1 MYPDAPSPAAVGD
14 VFPMEMPDPVQQRSG
29 LLGKDGQISDVA
41 VVNGDQGRLAGPSG
55 PASTAPAPKT
65 DPTKRPSGFDP
76 VRSIE
81 VPEQRDEFST
91 TYVNPDGTW
100 SVQLSSMPVHYRGED
115 GKWLPVDNTV
125 VKTADSRL
133 TNAGNSWRV
142 EFGPMRAGDGVRFTT
157 GKGEFSFVAKG
168 ASDVAP
174 EIGEDGESVIYR
186 ELFPGVDVVYR
197 VVGTGIEE
205 LVIIKRPDAATTA
218 IDFQFDGVS
227 FTKDGAGLDAS
238 GEGLGSIVRVSA
250 PETFDARGRQVDL
263 SKQILDT
270 TAGDRGS
277 NVRVGLDPA
286 FVKGLPADAFP
297 LVVDPSVSVG
307 FGATWVHSWG
317 VYTNNGAAYANYNDG
332 YARVGNPYLSSTSTV
347 RWRST
352 AFFDYSSQFWASV
365 MDAYLTTTIQSGSA
379 SGARALNVF
388 AANSDS
394 YHYGSTARQYT
405 LTGPPSATYS
415 MNGSPYTATSIDTG
429 TANHTGS
436 NLWSL
441 YENWTRTGTWGGAL
455 LFTGD
460 ESAAYTLKKFA
471 VSLTLTVN
479 RWPAAPTGAWGS
491 ASNHTLSWGTNAGS
505 DVDGDSILYNH
516 FVKQGGTVVYQSG
529 WISSASHAWSAPSQ
543 YWNQTLTYGTQHYD
557 GISWFA
563 EAHVTSTGEGT
574 WAVDNSPPSAVN
586 GGHTPANAALISTV
600 TPTLS
605 VPAASDPNGDPVQ
618 YNFITC
624 TGGTSTWNPAVCT
637 QSGYQSSTSWT
648 VPAGSSRFRWS
659 QSTTWWVVTSDGVLA
674 TEGARVV
681 ATAQRTPAT
690 HPSLGFG
697 VQPNMRPVVDVNT
710 GNGNLTYT
718 ANDLTVAAVAARL
731 DVIRTYNS
739 ASTTIGGFGPGW
751 TSTWEWSLTNDTTAG
766 TGGVSV
772 RQPDGRVI
780 FYGRNPD
787 GSYRTQLGDGST
799 LTASPTGVPA
809 SISAAAWA
817 MTAHDNTIYY
827 FNATG
832 VFLGLKDTVGRVV
845 TVTTSGNTQTISDL
859 ASGRTIFIDWNATPG
874 ATTSRITA
882 VRTVPIATHA
892 NTPIEWR
899 YYYDANNR
907 LSKACDPRNNAI
919 TGYCH
924 TYTWDTS
931 NRITNVQLPRGNNQ
945 FTLTYKPD
953 GKIATRTDGM
963 NKTWTFDY
971 YTNVTFTNLQGQ
983 TVTAARRT
991 VVTHPSLTTDTYD
1004 FDVAVREVR
1013 VDDNDGTAE
1022 FTAYDPAGF
1031 VDAVSEDDTT
1041 TSAASGTLTDDFTY
1055 DGDGDLLSHTM
1066 PDGSTSTASYTP
1078 PPATVGDPPPNILA
1092 TYQTPNP
1099 GSAAPLATNLTINA
1113 SGLTTGQTVTGQG
1126 PTSWIYTTGT
1136 EAVPG
1141 QPAQTQPVG
1150 LVKTATASDGVT
1162 TTTNYNAAGDVL
1174 TTATSTGVTTTFTY
1188 DEIGRMMSETVTWGT
1203 GNTKSTAYTYNKLG
1217 QTETVTESRVQNQVT
1232 GQWHQARTT
1241 TGYDANTN
1249 PTSVSIA
1256 DIEPAGS
1263 GFTPDPTRTTTT
1275 EYDNNDR
1282 SWRITDPE
1290 GNITSVT
1297 FDDNGNIRTQTDA
1310 RGNVTE
1316 TQYDSENRPTRVTL
1330 KNYIDPAN
1338 PAAPRDIVLSQTSYD
1353 ELGRVQT
1360 ETDARGNITRYTY
1373 APDGQVATKV
1383 LESFDLR
1390 TGGTVNVT
1398 LEEHHYLPSGDVE
1411 WETTANGQIRTDYTY
1426 DTSGR
1431 PATQILANTVPG
1443 LTSPNRT
1450 TTFGYDSIGRQTSVT
1465 TTDGTTTTQTRTEY
1479 DTNGR
1484 IWKTIVENGATDLTT
1499 TFGYDEL
1506 GRQISITDPAGN
1518 QTVTTFDVLGR
1529 TTHVTQPAV
1538 TVAVYGT
1545 AATTQSPYTQTGYNT
1560 FGEISHQR
1568 DAGANI
1574 TSTTFDRNGRPI
1586 VTTYP
1591 SYTPP
1596 GATTAITPTESR
1608 TYDPAGNLTALTDR
1622 RGQTTNYTYDPL
1634 NREVRRLDPAATAG
1648 GTRGETLTRYDD
1660 AGNITWTR
1668 NQIGAVTEHT
1678 YDDLGR
1684 RRTTVAVVRN
1694 ATPTPDRY
1702 TTTFDYDW
1710 AGNQTI
1716 QINPNQI
1723 TEWTAVYSPA
1733 GDQLRST
1740 DAEGN
1745 ATTRQYDTAS
1755 RLTVETP
1762 PVGCETRNSYD
1773 QAGRQTSTGCF
1784 TGTTRVTGNDYG
1796 YDLNGNQTT
1805 ITNNRGYTT
1814 SYTYDSHNQLTSVT
1828 TPTGGAAAPTSVGG
1842 KTFDSTVE
1850 GMTSWYNSTLAV
1862 DTATKR
1868 TGAGSLKI
1876 TSSSPWFGVVDFSG
1890 TPQAVTGGTHYTFSM
1905 YSRAATA
1912 GANVNI
1918 VVRWLNSNWEQLGYT
1933 YAVPGGND
1941 TTGSWTL
1948 MSASM
1953 IAPADATMVR
1963 IGLQINGSA
1972 SGEIHY
1978 IDDYTLTSST
1988 VTATAVSSKGFET
2001 TTDNMTAT
2009 TAATVAASTAQA
2021 KTGTRSLAITPSG
2034 AWVVT
2039 DATSGIAVTPSNT
2052 YRLSGWAKL
2061 ASGSGTMS
2069 VKVDWY
2075 NASNGWLRSDD
2086 IAEHENLAVWASFTT
2101 HNMTPPAGAAYA
2113 KIRLAGPAGPI
2124 WYVDDLTLSTITAA
2138 PASFSVFSYAYD
2150 ARGLQTRT
2158 IDGRN
2163 NTWWT
2168 TYNTWGLEESR
2179 IEPSTTAH
2187 PALADRTFTNVYDA
2201 AGTLTREDKP
2211 GGVTVTHTL
2220 DLLGRVTGDSGGT
2233 AGGSRTFTYDL
2244 AGRPATL
2251 NAGTSTMTNTWTDR
2265 DQLATVTGTVGNSSF
2280 TYDPVGRM
2288 QTRTDAAGTSS
2299 YTWTSRN
2306 QLLGLADPLTN
2317 SSHTYSYNTAGT
2329 LTSDIAT
2336 NGTTTLTRTYVPDA
2350 AQRVVTDTTVNTT
2363 TGTTLVSTTYAY
2375 DANGNTTTKTVG
2387 PAGYPNAGTNTYAYD
2402 PAERLTSWTNPVN
2415 TTVVYTYD
2423 NNHNRTASG
2432 STPATYDERN
2442 RQLTNGTTTNSW
2454 TPRGTLSATI
2464 TGGTPTS
2471 YSYDGLDQLTNV
2483 GVSTSYTYD
2492 ALGRTQARNS
2502 STFRYSGHHNQPAD
2516 DGTTLTAY
2524 GPDNA
2529 PVSVKQ
2535 GSSPY
2540 QLVNNNHRDVVAT
2553 IGAGGLIAD
2562 TLGFDPWGTIVSRT
2576 GSTSL
2581 PIGYQSSYSDP
2592 TTNLVN
2598 MGARWYRSATGT
2610 FASRDEWPGTGLEP
2624 ASINRYLYA
2633 LAEPIDRWDPSGR
2646 ESLQAAIGALAHAL
2660 IEERYVGDH
2669 PGSGREVSY
2678 KLGMSSGVAGRI
2690 DIFDAPNSRYYE
2702 IKPNNKRGRS
2712 DGRAQ
2717 VRQRERHKP
2726 FWTLDRTVIPGSDDI
2741 VYNIPFNMELV
2752 SLTFTTHT
2760 NSPGLIVYDYRF
2772 DHRSPKDWWQ
2782 RPFTDPLVT
2791 QPIRK
2796 YVTWL
2801 MNDRKG
2807 PRPRNDPPPP
2817 PPGSGQKPKSS
2828 PRLPAPA
2835 PVPVYV
2841 GVAVAGVI
2849 AVAVSGSGNLI
2860 RRQ

>member
-1 MYPDAPSPAAVGD
+1 M
-14 VFPMEMPDPVQQRSG
+14 FPMEMPHPVEPRSG
-29 LLGKDGQISDVA
+29 LLGRDGQVSDVPVA
-41 VVNGDQGRLAGPSG
+41 NGDQGRLAGPSG
-55 PASTAPAPKT
+55 PASTAPSPKT

-81 VPEQRDEFST
+81 MPEQRDEFST
-91 TYVNPDGTW
+91 TYRNPDGTW

-115 GKWLPVDNTV
+115 GKWLRVDNTV
-125 VKTADSRL
+125 VKTADGRL
-133 TNAGNSWRV
+133 ANAGNSWRV
-142 EFGPMRAGDGVRFTT
+142 EFGPMRAGDGVRFAT

-197 VVGTGIEE
+197 IVGTGIEE

-365 MDAYLTTTIQSGSA
+365 MDAYLTTTVQSGSA

-415 MNGSPYTATSIDTG
+415 MNGSPYTATSIATG

-557 GISWFA
+557 GVSWFA

-574 WAVDNSPPSAVN
+574 WAVANSAPSAVN

-600 TPTLS
+600 TPVLS

-637 QSGYQSSTSWT
+637 QSGYQSSTNWT
-648 VPAGSSRFRWS
+648 VPAASSRFRWS
-659 QSTTWWVVTSDGVLA
+659 QSTTWWVVTTDGVLA

-718 ANDLTVAAVAARL
+718 ANDLTVSAVAARL

-739 ASTTIGGFGPGW
+739 ASTNIGGFGPGW

-799 LTASPTGVPA
+799 LIASPAGVPA
-809 SISAAAWA
+809 SISGAVWA
-817 MTAHDNTIYY
+817 MTAHDNTVYY
-827 FNATG
+827 FNAAG
-832 VFLGLKDTVGRVV
+832 AFLGLKDTVGRVV
-845 TVTTSGNTQTISDL
+845 RVTTSGNTQTISDL

-882 VRTVPIATHA
+882 VRTVPIANHG
-892 NTPIEWR
+892 NTAIEWR

-907 LSKACDPRNNAI
+907 LSKACDPRNNVI

-991 VVTHPSLTTDTYD
+991 IVTQPSLTTDTYD
-1004 FDVAVREVR
+1004 FDVAVRDVR

-1022 FTAYDPAGF
+1022 FTAYDPGGF

-1041 TSAASGTLTDDFTY
+1041 TTAPSGTLTDDYTY
-1055 DGDGDLLSHTM
+1055 DIDGDLLGHTL
-1066 PDGSTSTASYTP
+1066 PDGSTATASYTP
-1078 PPATVGDPPPNILA
+1078 PPVNVGDPPPNILA

-1099 GSAAPLATNLTINA
+1099 GSAAPLTTNLTINA
-1113 SGLTTGQTVTGQG
+1113 SGLTTAQTVTGEG
-1126 PTSWIYTTGT
+1126 PSGWVYTTGT
-1136 EAVPG
+1136 ETVPG
-1141 QPAQTQPVG
+1141 QPSQTQPPG
-1150 LVKTATASDGVT
+1150 LVKTATAPDGVVTNT
-1162 TTTNYNAAGDVL
+1162 TYNAAGDVL
-1174 TTATSTGVTTTFTY
+1174 TTVTTTGVTTTFTY
-1188 DEIGRMMSETVTWGT
+1188 DEIGRMTSETVTWGT

-1217 QTETVTESRVQNQVT
+1217 QTETVTESRVQNLVT

-1256 DIEPAGS
+1256 DIEPAGN

-1297 FDDNGNIRTQTDA
+1297 FDDNGNIRTQSDA

-1316 TQYDSENRPTRVTL
+1316 TLYDSENRPTRVTL
-1330 KNYIDPAN
+1330 KNYVDPAN

-1398 LEEHHYLPSGDVE
+1398 LEEHHYLPSGDVQ

-1431 PATQILANTVPG
+1431 PATQILTNTVAG
-1443 LTSPNRT
+1443 LISPNRT

-1529 TTHVTQPAV
+1529 STRVTQPAV
-1538 TVAVYGT
+1538 TVAVYGS

-1596 GATTAITPTESR
+1596 GATAAITPTESR
-1608 TYDPAGNLTALTDR
+1608 TYDPAGNLVALTDR

-1634 NREVRRLDPAATAG
+1634 NREVRRLDPAATTG
-1648 GTRGETLTRYDD
+1648 GTRGETVTRYDD

-1668 NQIGAVTEHT
+1668 NQIGAITEHT

-1733 GDQLRST
+1733 GDQLRMT

-1762 PVGCETRNSYD
+1762 PVGCETRNTYD

-1814 SYTYDSHNQLTSVT
+1814 SYAYDSHNQLVSVT
-1828 TPTGGAAAPTSVGG
+1828 MPTGGTSPPTTVGS
-1842 KTFDSTVE
+1842 KNFDSSVE
-1850 GMTSWYNSTLAV
+1850 GIANSYGATVATST
-1862 DTATKR
+1862 TAR
-1868 TGAGSLKI
+1868 TGAASLQV
-1876 TSSSPWFGVVDFSG
+1876 TCASGWCGVVDNTSPRQPVTAG
-1890 TPQAVTGGTHYTFSM
+1890 TGYTLSIW
-1905 YSRAATA
+1905 SRAATTP
-1912 GANVNI
+1912 ANVL
-1918 VVRWLNSNWEQLGYT
+1918 LNVEWIDSAGNGMSTSQLRPNT
-1933 YAVPGGND
+1933 TNT
-1941 TTGSWTL
+1941 TTGWTN
-1948 MSASM
+1948 
-1953 IAPADATMVR
+1953 ITGTIVAPPGAATAKLVVKLDNNTTV
-1963 IGLQINGSA
+1963 GVQ
-1972 SGEIHY
+1972 Y
-1978 IDDYTLTSST
+1978 FDDYTLTASPVTLTTVATKTFEATIEGFTATQAT
-1988 VTATAVSSKGFET
+1988 VTT
-2001 TTDNMTAT
+2001 TTAE
-2009 TAATVAASTAQA
+2009 AQS
-2021 KTGTRSLAITPSG
+2021 GTRSMN
-2034 AWVVT
+2034 
-2039 DATSGIAVTPSNT
+2039 VTPTAGGWNARDTTGIDVVAGDT
-2052 YRLSGWAKL
+2052 YQIVGWAKRV
-2061 ASGSGTMS
+2061 GWGTF
-2069 VKVDWY
+2069 VV
-2075 NASNGWLRSDD
+2075 NAEWRDATNTVIREDTVGEPEMGTLWKQFSTNNL
-2086 IAEHENLAVWASFTT
+2086 IA
-2101 HNMTPPAGAAYA
+2101 PAGATKLRMSFTGWTTDQWHFDNITVSRISVAA
-2113 KIRLAGPAGPI
+2113 QA
-2124 WYVDDLTLSTITAA
+2124 ST
-2138 PASFSVFSYAYD
+2138 SVFSYAYD

-2211 GGVTVTHTL
+2211 GGITVTHTL
-2220 DLLGRVTGDSGGT
+2220 DLLGRVTADSGGT

-2265 DQLATVTGTVGNSSF
+2265 DQLATVTGTIGNSSF

-2288 QTRTDAAGTSS
+2288 QTRTDAAGTTT

-2317 SSHTYSYNTAGT
+2317 SSHTYSYNTVGT
-2329 LTSDIAT
+2329 LTSDVAT

-2350 AQRVVTDTTVNTT
+2350 AQRIVSDTTVNTT
-2363 TGTTLVSTTYAY
+2363 TGTTLVATAYAY
-2375 DANGNTTTKTVG
+2375 DANGNTTSKTVG
-2387 PAGYPNAGTNTYAYD
+2387 PAGYPNAGTNAYTYD
-2402 PAERLTSWTNPVN
+2402 PAERLASWTNPAN
-2415 TTVVYTYD
+2415 TTVSYAYD

-2432 STPATYDERN
+2432 STATTYDERN
-2442 RQLTNGTTTNSW
+2442 RLLTSGTTTNSW
-2454 TPRGTLSATI
+2454 TPRGSLSSTI
-2464 TGGTPTS
+2464 TGGVPTT
-2471 YSYDGLDQLTNV
+2471 YTYNGLDQLTNV
-2483 GVSTSYTYD
+2483 GASTAYTYD
-2492 ALGRTQARNS
+2492 ALGRTQTRNTA
-2502 STFRYSGHHNQPAD
+2502 TFRYSGHHNQPVD
-2516 DGTTLTAY
+2516 NGTTLTSY
-2524 GPDNA
+2524 GPSNA
-2529 PVSVKQ
+2529 PIAIKQ
-2535 GSSPY
+2535 GATPY
-2540 QLVNNNHRDVVAT
+2540 HLVDNNHHDITTTISTTGSVVDT
-2553 IGAGGLIAD
+2553 IAY
-2562 TLGFDPWGTIVSRT
+2562 DPWGTTVSRSGT
-2576 GSTSL
+2576 TSIPL
-2581 PIGYQSSYSDP
+2581 GYQASYSDP
-2592 TTNLVN
+2592 STSLVN
-2598 MGARWYRSATGT
+2598 MGARWYQSQSGSFIARDT
-2610 FASRDEWPGTGLEP
+2610 FSGVIGAPIS
-2624 ASINRYLYA
+2624 SNRYLYGIA
-2633 LAEPIDRWDPSGR
+2633 SPIDHHDPDGLRCRGRAYDRDPNLNAFGNLPLFVATDPKGNRFETYIPCGRAGAAGYGWKHILNATGGANHLEQIRANLSRRAREQYNETMFAKHVRYILENNRLVTAKASGKTSRVNWKATNTVIFENRNSSGR
-2646 ESLQAAIGALAHAL
+2646 VL
-2660 IEERYVGDH
+2660 ERYRISLVVI
-2669 PGSGREVSY
+2669 VSPTF
-2678 KLGMSSGVAGRI
+2678 L
-2690 DIFDAPNSRYYE
+2690 
-2702 IKPNNKRGRS
+2702 
-2712 DGRAQ
+2712 
-2717 VRQRERHKP
+2717 
-2726 FWTLDRTVIPGSDDI
+2726 TV
-2741 VYNIPFNMELV
+2741 
-2752 SLTFTTHT
+2752 TTA
-2760 NSPGLIVYDYRF
+2760 Y
-2772 DHRSPKDWWQ
+2772 
-2782 RPFTDPLVT
+2782 
-2791 QPIRK
+2791 
-2796 YVTWL
+2796 
-2801 MNDRKG
+2801 
-2807 PRPRNDPPPP
+2807 
-2817 PPGSGQKPKSS
+2817 
-2828 PRLPAPA
+2828 APA
-2835 PVPVYV
+2835 VER
-2841 GVAVAGVI
+2841 
-2849 AVAVSGSGNLI
+2849 LK
-2860 RRQ
+2860 